1 MRKKAHCAPS
11 EELYHWGNRQY
22 YVNINDFSLARSQ
35 LEMLSV
41 YSIQS
46 FQEYYKMINISTWGV
61 KHPSPFLIVK
71 CDMPMGT
78 SLLKGG

>member
-11 EELYHWGNRQY
+11 EELYHWGQY
-22 YVNINDFSLARSQ
+22 YVNINDFSRARSQ

-46 FQEYYKMINISTWGV
+46 FQEYYKMINI
-61 KHPSPFLIVK
+61 